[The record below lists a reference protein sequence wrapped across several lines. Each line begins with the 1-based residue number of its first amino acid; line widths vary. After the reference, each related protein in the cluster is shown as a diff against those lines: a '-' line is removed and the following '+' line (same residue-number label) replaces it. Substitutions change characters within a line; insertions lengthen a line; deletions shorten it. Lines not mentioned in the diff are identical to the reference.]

1 MSAAAYLALVG
12 CAVLIVAGALPG
24 DTQARHHR
32 AFLSAVLVG
41 VGLVAAGAGLLL
53 GGGA

>member
-12 CAVLIVAGALPG
+12 AVVLMVAGALPG

-32 AFLSAVLVG
+32 AFLAAVLVG
-41 VGLVAAGAGLLL
+41 VGLVAAGAALLL